1 MAEPKATTPPAAKE
15 YQNTVSGAKISGT
28 VYNELNKG
36 MKSKYT
42 LVKKSKGAK
51 TPPEA

>member
-1 MAEPKATTPPAAKE
+1 MANSTTPPAAKE

-28 VYNELNKG
+28 VYNELNKQ

-42 LVKKSKGAK
+42 LVKKSKAK
-51 TPPEA
+51 TPAEAK